1 MNGYMVFVE
10 KSRAPKRI
18 HETIEIAQ
26 GEADRLA
33 KLVPYKKVY
42 ILEIIGVIEPTESAP
57 EKPTVVREPKVI
69 EATVKPVEVA
79 PVKVKTSNTLS
90 LPKKGVAK

>member
-1 MNGYMVFVE
+1 MNLYMVFVE

-26 GEADRLA
+26 GEADRLS

-42 ILEIIGVIEPTESAP
+42 ILEIIGVVEPTESAP
-57 EKPTVVREPKVI
+57 VAKPV
-69 EATVKPVEVA
+69 VKPVEVA

-90 LPKKGVAK
+90 LPKKNVAA